1 MFVLKGC
8 YIFFS
13 VLLEKSYQSKI
24 FFTVLSS
31 LMRLFQ
37 VSQCNN
43 QTSQKC
49 LCSFVWGGLKKCP
62 GFSFFFVKVA
72 QVSWASLNFW
82 HASLMR
88 QPVIVGCSGKNVNR
102 ISNSLWE
109 EINAKEDFF
118 IWSETSCILR
128 LINSFLQKDTNVG
141 TKSYLLSSFFG
152 IWKISCIRSDMY
164 SDHLD
169 SD

>member
-24 FFTVLSS
+24 FLQSYLLWWDFFRFHNATIKPAKSVYAVL
-31 LMRLFQ
+31 FGE
-37 VSQCNN
+37 
-43 QTSQKC
+43 
-49 LCSFVWGGLKKCP
+49 VWKNALGLV
-62 GFSFFFVKVA
+62 FFFVKVA

-109 EINAKEDFF
+109 EINAKEDFLF
-118 IWSETSCILR
+118 DQRRPVFWDWLILFYKKIPTYMSVYIVFQVQN
-128 LINSFLQKDTNVG
+128 LI
-141 TKSYLLSSFFG
+141 Y
-152 IWKISCIRSDMY
+152 
-164 SDHLD
+164 
-169 SD
+169 

>member
-109 EINAKEDFF
+109 EINAKEDFLF
-118 IWSETSCILR
+118 DQRRPVFWDWLILFYKKIPTYMSVYIVFQVQN
-128 LINSFLQKDTNVG
+128 LI
-141 TKSYLLSSFFG
+141 Y
-152 IWKISCIRSDMY
+152 
-164 SDHLD
+164 
-169 SD
+169 